1 MRRTFDTISPATQY
15 PITTLIAQRISD
27 SLISPPL
34 QDAIAGLQVT
44 ELPPEDGAMQWHLCT
59 QLREAG
65 FGETSPAELGDVA
78 DAADAFPVTA
88 PAPLLDL
95 AMRGI

>member
-1 MRRTFDTISPATQY
+1 MRNNPATVY
-15 PITTLIAQRISD
+15 PVTSLIAQRISD
-27 SLISPPL
+27 SLMSPPL

-65 FGETSPAELGDVA
+65 FGETSPAELGA
-78 DAADAFPVTA
+78 WNSDAEDAFPVTA

>member
-1 MRRTFDTISPATQY
+1 MRNTPATLH
-15 PITTLIAQRISD
+15 PITRQIAQRISD
-27 SLISPPL
+27 SLMSPPL

-44 ELPPEDGAMQWHLCT
+44 ELPPEEGAMQWHLCT
-59 QLREAG
+59 QLRDAG
-65 FGETSPAELGDVA
+65 CGETSPAELGDCGE
-78 DAADAFPVTA
+78 DFPVTA

>member
-1 MRRTFDTISPATQY
+1 MRNNPATLY
-15 PITTLIAQRISD
+15 PVTSLIAQRISD
-27 SLISPPL
+27 SLMIPPL
-34 QDAIAGLQVT
+34 HAAIAGLEVT
-44 ELPPEDGAMQWHLCT
+44 ELAPEDGAMQWHLCI

-65 FGETSPAELGDVA
+65 FGETSPAELTDA
-78 DAADAFPVTA
+78 DDPFTVTA

>member
-1 MRRTFDTISPATQY
+1 MRSNPATLY

-27 SLISPPL
+27 SLMSPPL

-44 ELPPEDGAMQWHLCT
+44 ELPPEDGAMQWHLAT

-65 FGETSPAELGDVA
+65 FGETSPAELGDA
-78 DAADAFPVTA
+78 DDAFPVTA